1 MKRNLVVGIL
11 VCFVGM
17 ASVTSPAWGVIHDPW
32 LNWDFWN
39 FTGNVAN
46 DFHIVV
52 ESGTFNP
59 DPLKGEVLI
68 GAPFPNFSVSHVN
81 YHGDGDLDTILAWS
95 GFNVNP
101 PLNPLAPLPGEVA
114 HIGAYMKDSGKILAA
129 YWTSNGVQQ
138 GLPLAISYELTE
150 IRPMNSPA
158 EVHMQLKMPQSFF
171 DSHPSG
177 EEAGWTNIRTFMSI
191 PASRLGL
198 ADLNREDLDAAAL
211 QALHDDGYEVQPRRG
226 GPTGAVILPSESILM
241 NVESFFDVYLG
252 IIEEEYQGPQYESL
266 LVATALDPGVPIG
279 MFWNLN
285 PQSPEP
291 ATIAL
296 LGFGV
301 MGLLARRRRK

>member
-1 MKRNLVVGIL
+1 MNRLL
-11 VCFVGM
+11 FVCV
-17 ASVTSPAWGVIHDPW
+17 AAALIPALSSTAGAQSIFHDPW

-39 FTGNVAN
+39 FNAQTAN
-46 DFHIVV
+46 NFEIVV

-68 GAPFPNFSVSHVN
+68 GAPFPNFSVTHPDYN
-81 YHGDGDLDTILAWS
+81 NDGNLDTILKWS
-95 GFNVNP
+95 GANVAPPVNP
-101 PLNPLAPLPGEVA
+101 ANPQPGEVA

-129 YWTSNGVQQ
+129 YWTLNNNPL

-158 EVHMQLKMPQSFF
+158 EVHMQLQMPKSFF
-171 DSHPSG
+171 DSHPS
-177 EEAGWTNIRTFMSI
+177 EEAGWTNIRTFMNI
-191 PASRLGL
+191 PASMLDL
-198 ADLNREDLDAAAL
+198 EDLNREDLNAAAL
-211 QALHDDGYEVQPRRG
+211 QALHDAGYEVTPREG
-226 GPTGAVILPSESILM
+226 GPNGDPITGPVMM

-252 IIEEEYQGPQYESL
+252 TIDEAHQGPQYESL

-291 ATIAL
+291 ATLAL
-296 LGFGV
+296 VGLGV
-301 MGLLARRRRK
+301 AGLLARRRRK

>member
-11 VCFVGM
+11 VCFVGI
-17 ASVTSPAWGVIHDPW
+17 ASATSPAWGVYHDPW

-39 FTGNVAN
+39 FNAVAAN
-46 DFHIVV
+46 NFEIVV
-52 ESGTFNP
+52 ESGTF
-59 DPLKGEVLI
+59 DPGLQVLKGM
-68 GAPFPNFSVSHVN
+68 PFQNFSVSHVN
-81 YHGDGDLDTILAWS
+81 YHSDGDLDTILKWS
-95 GFNVNP
+95 GGIVNP
-101 PLNPLAPLPGEVA
+101 PNNPANPQPGEVA

-129 YWTSNGVQQ
+129 YWTLNNNVL

-158 EVHMQLKMPQSFF
+158 EVHMLLQMPQSFF

-177 EEAGWTNIRTFMSI
+177 EEAGWTNIRTFMNI
-191 PASRLGL
+191 PATDLGL
-198 ADLNREDLDAAAL
+198 ENLNRDLNLSTLLD
-211 QALHDDGYEVQPRRG
+211 HEVTPRAG
-226 GPTGAVILPSESILM
+226 GPTGASLTGATVMM

-252 IIEEEYQGPQYESL
+252 TIEKEYQGPQYESL
-266 LVATALDPGVPIG
+266 LVATALDPNVPIG

-291 ATIAL
+291 ATLAL
-296 LGFGV
+296 LGFGA

>member
-11 VCFVGM
+11 VCFVGI
-17 ASVTSPAWGVIHDPW
+17 ASVTSPAWGVYHDPW

-52 ESGTFNP
+52 ESGTFSP

-68 GAPFPNFSVSHVN
+68 GVPFPNFSVSHVYYDN
-81 YHGDGDLDTILAWS
+81 NGDLDTILAWS
-95 GFNVNP
+95 GANVP
-101 PLNPLAPLPGEVA
+101 TPLNPLVPLPGEVA

-150 IRPMNSPA
+150 IRPMSSPA
-158 EVHMQLKMPQSFF
+158 EVHMQLQMPKSFF
-171 DSHPSG
+171 DSHPS
-177 EEAGWTNIRTFMSI
+177 EYAGWTNIRTFINI
-191 PASRLGL
+191 PATELNL
-198 ADLNREDLDAAAL
+198 ADLNRTLNLDTLVAE
-211 QALHDDGYEVQPRRG
+211 HGGMEVTPREG
-226 GPTGAVILPSESILM
+226 GPLGAPITGPIMVNA
-241 NVESFFDVYLG
+241 ESFFDVYLG
-252 IIEEEYQGPQYESL
+252 TIEEEYQGPQYESL
-266 LVATALDPGVPIG
+266 LVATALDPSVPIG

-291 ATIAL
+291 ATLAL
-296 LGFGV
+296 LGLGAV
-301 MGLLARRRRK
+301 ATLIRRRRSR